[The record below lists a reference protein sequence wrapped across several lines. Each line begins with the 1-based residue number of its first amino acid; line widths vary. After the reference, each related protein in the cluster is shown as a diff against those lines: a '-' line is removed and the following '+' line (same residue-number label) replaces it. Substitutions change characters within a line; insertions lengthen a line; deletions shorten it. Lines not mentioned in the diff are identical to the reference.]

1 VNTINKDTKIYGS
14 FSSNPGNNGCI
25 FFNNKF
31 QENGINAIYKSFYSD
46 NIRNSVIAAKTLDFA
61 GFAVS
66 MPFKVEVLDYVNDV
80 DFPARVIGA
89 ANTVVNSNGFLKA
102 YNTDWMGVYNYFS
115 SSTKPEQLFI
125 LGNGG
130 FGKAVEYAC
139 IQLNIPCR
147 FILRAEWDKVSY
159 LEGTVFN
166 ATPVDVQVKG
176 TLIDGRPFVEGQ
188 GRAIADLQAE
198 EQYKIYTKWMI

>member
-31 QENGINAIYKSFYSD
+31 QENSINAIYKSFYSN
-46 NIRNSVIAAKTLDFA
+46 NIKNSVIAAKALDFA

-66 MPFKVEVLDYVNDV
+66 MPFKVEILNYVNEV
-80 DFPARVIGA
+80 DFPAKIIGA

-102 YNTDWMGVYNYFS
+102 YNTDWMGVYNYLS
-115 SSTKPEQLFI
+115 IITKPEKLYI

-147 FILRAEWDKVSY
+147 FILRAEWDKVPY
-159 LEGTVFN
+159 LDGMTFN
-166 ATPVDVQVKG
+166 ATPVDVKVKG

-188 GRAIADLQAE
+188 GKEIAALQAE
-198 EQYKIYTKWMI
+198 EQYKIYTEWV

>member
-1 VNTINKDTKIYGS
+1 MSTINKDTKIYGS

-25 FFNNKF
+25 YFNSRF
-31 QENGINAIYKSFYSD
+31 ESEGINAIYKSFYSD
-46 NIRNSVIAAKTLDFA
+46 DIKKSVIAAKALNFS

-66 MPFKVEVLDYVNDV
+66 MPFKEKILELVNAIDTAV
-80 DFPARVIGA
+80 KVIGA
-89 ANTVVNSNGFLKA
+89 ANTVINKNGFLKA
-102 YNTDWMGVYNYFS
+102 YNTDWVGVYNYLS
-115 SSTKPEQLFI
+115 LLTKPEQLYI

-147 FILRAEWDKVSY
+147 FILRAEWDRVPY
-159 LEGTVFN
+159 LEGMVFN
-166 ATPVDVQVKG
+166 ATPVDVKVRG

-188 GRAIADLQAE
+188 GRIIADLQAE
-198 EQYKIYTKWMI
+198 EQYKLYINA

>member
-1 VNTINKDTKIYGS
+1 MSIINKDTKIYGS

-25 FFNNKF
+25 YFNSRF
-31 QENGINAIYKSFYSD
+31 ESEGINAIYKSFYSD
-46 NIRNSVIAAKTLDFA
+46 DIKKSVVAAKVLNFS

-66 MPFKVEVLDYVNDV
+66 MPFKEKVLELVNTV
-80 DFPARVIGA
+80 DPAVKIIGA
-89 ANTVVNSNGFLKA
+89 ANTIINKNGFLKA
-102 YNTDWMGVYNYFS
+102 YNTDWIGVYNYLS
-115 SSTKPEQLFI
+115 LLTKPEQLYI

-147 FILRAEWDKVSY
+147 FILRAEWDRVPY
-159 LEGTVFN
+159 LEGAVFN
-166 ATPVDVQVKG
+166 ATPVDVEVRG

-188 GRAIADLQAE
+188 GRVIADLQAE
-198 EQYKIYTKWMI
+198 EQYKLYINA

>member
-1 VNTINKDTKIYGS
+1 VSIINKDTKIYGS

-25 FFNNKF
+25 YFNSRF
-31 QENGINAIYKSFYSD
+31 ESEGINAIYKSFYSD
-46 NIRNSVIAAKTLDFA
+46 DIKKSVVAAKVLNFS

-66 MPFKVEVLDYVNDV
+66 MPFKEKVLELVNTV
-80 DFPARVIGA
+80 DPAVKIIGA
-89 ANTVVNSNGFLKA
+89 ANTIINKNGFLKA
-102 YNTDWMGVYNYFS
+102 YNTDWIGVYNYLS
-115 SSTKPEQLFI
+115 LLTKPEQLYI

-147 FILRAEWDKVSY
+147 FILRAEWDRVPY
-159 LEGTVFN
+159 LEGAVFN
-166 ATPVDVQVKG
+166 ATPVDVEVRG

-188 GRAIADLQAE
+188 GRVIADLQAE
-198 EQYKIYTKWMI
+198 EQYKLYINA

>member
-1 VNTINKDTKIYGS
+1 MNTINKDTKIYGS
-14 FSSNPGNNGCI
+14 FSSKPGNNGCT

-31 QENGINAIYKSFYSD
+31 QENNINAIYKSFYSD
-46 NIRNSVIAAKTLDFA
+46 NIRNSVIAAKALDFA

-66 MPFKVEVLDYVNDV
+66 MPFKVEVLNHVNEV
-80 DFPARVIGA
+80 DFAVKVIGA
-89 ANTVVNSNGFLKA
+89 ANTIVNDNGFLKA
-102 YNTDWMGVYNYFS
+102 YNTDWMGVYNYLLPN
-115 SSTKPEQLFI
+115 KPNYLYI

-147 FILRAEWDKVSY
+147 FILRAEWDKVPN
-159 LEGTVFN
+159 LEETIFN
-166 ATPVDVQVKG
+166 ATPVDVEVKG

-188 GRAIADLQAE
+188 GRVIADLQAE
-198 EQYKIYTKWMI
+198 EQYKIYTKWVM

>member
-1 VNTINKDTKIYGS
+1 VNTINKATKIYGS
-14 FSSNPGNNGCI
+14 FSSKPGNNGCV

-66 MPFKVEVLDYVNDV
+66 MPFKVEVLNHV
-80 DFPARVIGA
+80 DEIDFAAKVIGA
-89 ANTVVNSNGFLKA
+89 ANTIVNKDGRLKA
-102 YNTDWMGVYNYFS
+102 YNTDWIGVYNYLS
-115 SSTKPEQLFI
+115 LLTKPEQLYI

-130 FGKAVEYAC
+130 FGKAVEFAC
-139 IQLNIPCR
+139 IQLNIPCK
-147 FILRAEWDKVSY
+147 FILRAEWDKVPN
-159 LEGTVFN
+159 LDGMVFN
-166 ATPVDVQVKG
+166 ATPVDVEVKG

-188 GRAIADLQAE
+188 GRVIADLQAE
-198 EQYKIYTKWMI
+198 EQYKIYTKWVM